1 MAITLIFIGM
11 NYAGFGQLCI
21 FVQKAKCQTWLKIP
35 QINGLNS
42 VTLLSIKDLNE
53 LNSNELKQNMFLYT
67 TFPPLL
73 QQLRSKTQ
81 REIGKNAKQRPD
93 SYFIISVSIY
103 PL

>member
-35 QINGLNS
+35 QINGLNG
-42 VTLLSIKDLNE
+42 VTLSSIKDLT
-53 LNSNELKQNMFLYT
+53 NELKQNMFLYT

-81 REIGKNAKQRPD
+81 REIGKIAKQRPD

>member
-42 VTLLSIKDLNE
+42 VTLSSIKDLT
-53 LNSNELKQNMFLYT
+53 NELKQNMFLYT

>member
-21 FVQKAKCQTWLKIP
+21 FVQKAKCQTWLKSP

-42 VTLLSIKDLNE
+42 VTLSSIKDLT
-53 LNSNELKQNMFLYT
+53 NELKQNMFLYT

-81 REIGKNAKQRPD
+81 REIGKIAKQRPD

-103 PL
+103 LL